1 MIALLAVTM
10 AMVAWKYRQWH
21 DELWAAFGRLQRR
34 VDSLESRLQELEQHT
49 VREECRRNE
58 YAFTTRT
65 PIDMEA
71 KDVY

>member
-1 MIALLAVTM
+1 MMTALLAVTM

-21 DELWAAFGRLQRR
+21 DELWDALILLQKRIT
-34 VDSLESRLQELEQHT
+34 ELERAL
-49 VREECRRNE
+49 VREECRRND

-71 KDVY
+71 KDVN